1 MNKSVCSLFFSIVF
15 ILSVKAQIPE
25 RIEGSVF
32 PYSQTPDTVFI
43 VYDDN
48 FTEDEVLIVQTL
60 QGILAKE
67 KPAIYRDV
75 GTGSTIWIN
84 DLISKGLIT
93 PSYLFQDDFIGL
105 ISNFKDQINV

>member
-1 MNKSVCSLFFSIVF
+1 MFIIFLFVF
-15 ILSVKAQIPE
+15 ILSLKAQKPE

-32 PYSQTPDTVFI
+32 PCSQTPDTVFV
-43 VYDDN
+43 VYDDS
-48 FTEDEVLIVQTL
+48 FTEEETLIIQTL

-67 KPAIYRDV
+67 KPAVFRDV

-93 PSYLFQDDFIGL
+93 PL
-105 ISNFKDQINV
+105 ISLKKILMV